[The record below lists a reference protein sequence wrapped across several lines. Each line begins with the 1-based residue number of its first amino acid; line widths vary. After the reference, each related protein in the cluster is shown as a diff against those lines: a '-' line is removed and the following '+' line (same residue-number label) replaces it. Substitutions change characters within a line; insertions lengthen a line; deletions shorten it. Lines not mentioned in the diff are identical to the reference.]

1 LARFLQN
8 TLDFNRARKNMY
20 GIIRTGMA
28 TAMHEIAVVSNN
40 IANSG
45 STGFKKSDVSF
56 ADIYGSATP
65 DTVARTT
72 TGFGSSIS
80 DTRRN
85 DGQGTVVTRAGALNM
100 ALVGPGLFAISPP
113 DETGGASEGMLF
125 TRNGEFSLDKE
136 GFLRS
141 ADGSFVRG
149 LVGGEEG
156 STLETIQI
164 PFSLEGENMS
174 QLEVGSDGLISATY
188 GNKTV
193 VESGQLAVVN
203 FSNQGGLRNVG
214 SARFAQS
221 SQSGDPIF
229 GVGGQSGFGTIQTG
243 ALEGSNVDIT
253 QEMTVMIRAQQQFSG
268 SARVLQANSDM
279 VEKLTR

>member
-1 LARFLQN
+1 
-8 TLDFNRARKNMY
+8 MY
-20 GIIRTGMA
+20 GIIRSGMA
-28 TAMHEIAVVSNN
+28 TAMHEISVVSNN

-56 ADIYGSATP
+56 SDIYGSATP
-65 DTVARTT
+65 DTVARTAS
-72 TGFGSSIS
+72 GFGSAIS

-85 DGQGTVVTRAGALNM
+85 DGQGTIVTRGGALNI
-100 ALVGPGLFAISPP
+100 ALVGAGMFTTSPP
-113 DETGGASEGMLF
+113 DAAGAASAATVF

-149 LVGGEEG
+149 VVAGEGGEAG
-156 STLETIQI
+156 TGLETIQI
-164 PFSLEGENMS
+164 PFTVEEQNLS
-174 QLEVGSDGLISATY
+174 QLEVASDGTISATY
-188 GNKTV
+188 GNSNV
-193 VESGQLAVVN
+193 VNSGQLAIAN
-203 FSNQGGLRNVG
+203 FSNQGGLRNIG
-214 SARFAQS
+214 AARFAQS
-221 SQSGDPIF
+221 AQSGEPLY
-229 GVGGQSGFGTIQTG
+229 GVAGQSGFGTIQSG